1 MKDNPKYIR
10 MMMGDFGNFTQ
21 HELWQILLHQN
32 ELGINTLMVQQM
44 IDDTFICRVDNL
56 TVNHYLLG
64 ENPCSKQ
71 RTLKQKK

>member
-32 ELGINTLMVQQM
+32 ELGINTLMIQQM
-44 IDDTFICRVDNL
+44 TDGAFFWRVDNL
-56 TVNHYLLG
+56 AVNRYLLG
-64 ENPCSKQ
+64 ENPCSK
-71 RTLKQKK
+71 

>member
-21 HELWQILLHQN
+21 QELWQILLHQN

-44 IDDTFICRVDNL
+44 IDGAFICRVDIQ
-56 TVNHYLLG
+56 TVNCYLLG
-64 ENPCSKQ
+64 ENPCSK
-71 RTLKQKK
+71 

>member
-1 MKDNPKYIR
+1 MYMKDNPKYIR

-44 IDDTFICRVDNL
+44 NDGAFICRVDNQ
-56 TVNHYLLG
+56 TVNRYLLG
-64 ENPCSKQ
+64 ENPCSK
-71 RTLKQKK
+71 

>member
-1 MKDNPKYIR
+1 MYMKDNPKYIR

-44 IDDTFICRVDNL
+44 IDGAFIC
-56 TVNHYLLG
+56 
-64 ENPCSKQ
+64 
-71 RTLKQKK
+71 

>member
-32 ELGINTLMVQQM
+32 ELGINTLMIQQM
-44 IDDTFICRVDNL
+44 TDSAFICRVDNL
-56 TVNHYLLG
+56 TINRYLLG
-64 ENPCSKQ
+64 ENPCSK
-71 RTLKQKK
+71 